1 MKKNH
6 LNVQIDLFV
15 NESELKEKQQVK
27 AFKTVEI

>member
-15 NESELKEKQQVK
+15 NESELKEKQQAAGK
-27 AFKTVEI
+27 GF